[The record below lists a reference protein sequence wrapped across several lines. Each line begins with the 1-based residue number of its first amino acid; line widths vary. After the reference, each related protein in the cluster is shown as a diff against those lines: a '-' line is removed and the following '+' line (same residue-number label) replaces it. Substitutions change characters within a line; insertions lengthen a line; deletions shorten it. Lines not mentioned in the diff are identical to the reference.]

1 VVSLRQP
8 LYGIAPVERGQK
20 MAVKKTIKKRK
31 RSRRKLPGIA
41 INTVQTFAGRVV
53 AKVQERVVKALEE
66 ENQTA
71 AQGEEPDYAQMRREW
86 LKKRI
91 KRSLR
96 KLSK

>member
-1 VVSLRQP
+1 
-8 LYGIAPVERGQK
+8 
-20 MAVKKTIKKRK
+20 
-31 RSRRKLPGIA
+31 
-41 INTVQTFAGRVV
+41 VV